1 MQYRLLGPLE
11 AVDGDRPLNLGG
23 RKQRALLAVLL
34 LGANRVVTV
43 EQIIDELWGEC
54 PPDTAAN
61 AVQVHVASL
70 RRVLEPN
77 RTGGGAASAVLV
89 TRSPGYL
96 INVDPESLDV
106 LRFERLVDEAR
117 EAMDADPEAACARLR
132 EALALRRG
140 PVLADVALLGPAR
153 GQVTRLEELHL
164 AALEDRIDADLRL
177 GRHGALVGELGAL
190 VAAHP
195 LRERL
200 RAQLMLALYR
210 CGRQA
215 EALEAYQAARRLL
228 SEELGID
235 PSPEL
240 RELELVD
247 PPPRPVARLGGPGRR
262 GAGVGARRHRP
273 VRTARRGVD
282 GGERAVGRGSPPAR
296 GGAGRGRPARRQRHR
311 PRRRRPGLAAP
322 RRPRQGRR
330 RVVPHRPRQQQRDV
344 CQRGADHH
352 RARAPPGRRGGRSA
366 ALASSTGSGTPS
378 ARNGSPL
385 SRACPRSR
393 RAPHE
398 VRHRRQARARR
409 ARYQGYTTA
418 AATTAAA
425 TFGGMTMA
433 ARTLRPRWS
442 PRPWRRR
449 AWSGSETTSIAA

>member
-77 RTGGGAASAVLV
+77 RVGGGAASAVLV
-89 TRSPGYL
+89 TRNPGYL
-96 INVDPESLDV
+96 VNVEPEAVDV
-106 LRFERLVDEAR
+106 LRFERLVEEAR
-117 EAMDADPEAACARLR
+117 RAMGADPEAAAARLR

-140 PVLADVALLGPAR
+140 PVLADVVLLGPAR

-164 AALEDRIDADLRL
+164 AALEDRIEADLRL

-235 PSPEL
+235 PTPEL
-240 RELELVD
+240 RQLERSILHQDRSLAWEGRGEGSAPAATGRSAKAAEEWMEVS
-247 PPPRPVARLGGPGRR
+247 GPSGE
-262 GAGVGARRHRP
+262 GLHPLAGAR
-273 VRTARRGVD
+273 V
-282 GGERAVGRGSPPAR
+282 AVGRHDGNDIVLRADDRASRLHAVLDRIGGGWCLTDLGSSNGTWVNGVRISTGRALRQGDEVQIGATRLVYRVRHAQRDERVTSVEGLPAIPPGSP
-296 GGAGRGRPARRQRHR
+296 
-311 PRRRRPGLAAP
+311 
-322 RRPRQGRR
+322 
-330 RVVPHRPRQQQRDV
+330 
-344 CQRGADHH
+344 
-352 RARAPPGRRGGRSA
+352 
-366 ALASSTGSGTPS
+366 
-378 ARNGSPL
+378 
-385 SRACPRSR
+385 
-393 RAPHE
+393 
-398 VRHRRQARARR
+398 
-409 ARYQGYTTA
+409 
-418 AATTAAA
+418 
-425 TFGGMTMA
+425 
-433 ARTLRPRWS
+433 
-442 PRPWRRR
+442 
-449 AWSGSETTSIAA
+449 